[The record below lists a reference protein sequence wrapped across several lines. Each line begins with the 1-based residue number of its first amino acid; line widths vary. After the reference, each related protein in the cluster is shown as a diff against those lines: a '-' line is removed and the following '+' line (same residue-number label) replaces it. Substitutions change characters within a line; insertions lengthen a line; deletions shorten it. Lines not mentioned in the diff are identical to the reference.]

1 MTDFNT
7 GGFTTNL
14 DDSKTISANIRSV
27 KIKHHYYE
35 NVYLHDFILELT

>member
-14 DDSKTISANIRSV
+14 DDAKTISANIRFV

-35 NVYLHDFILELT
+35 NVYLARFYSRD